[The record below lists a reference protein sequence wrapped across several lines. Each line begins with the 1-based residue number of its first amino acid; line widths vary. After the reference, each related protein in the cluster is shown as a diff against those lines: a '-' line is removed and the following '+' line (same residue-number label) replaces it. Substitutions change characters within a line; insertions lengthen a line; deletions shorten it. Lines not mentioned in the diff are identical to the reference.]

1 MTGYGI
7 LLLPSANR
15 VYADAAVELTLAE
28 LAVFNATVL
37 GGRLDRLAADTIAGV
52 PYVTFDAPDLTE
64 RDLAY
69 LANASSRYALFERQ
83 VSEGQGELLRPVPLR
98 GLDVLDDDLVT
109 IPKYAGKTNEQFTKL
124 LLNITLLASD
134 SAGRML
140 DAKLR
145 VLDPL
150 CGRGTTLNQALTYGY
165 DASGIDLDGK
175 DFDLYVAYLQT
186 YLKRKRLKH
195 RADVHPVRREKKLIG
210 RRCTVTLSPSRE
222 ADPLSLDVVHA
233 DTTTALEF
241 FKKDTFDVVVADAPY
256 GVHHGSR
263 TVAAGLKRTP
273 LELLREAAPVWARL
287 MRPGAALGLSWN
299 THVARRDE
307 AAALLAKA
315 DLTVLDGPWDR
326 FEHRVDQSIQRD
338 VLVAVKR

>member
-83 VSEGQGELLRPVPLR
+83 GALLRPVSLR

-241 FKKDTFDVVVADAPY
+241 FKKDSFDAVVADAPY

-273 LELLREAAPVWARL
+273 LELLREAAPVWTRL

-299 THVARRDE
+299 THVASRNE
-307 AAALLAKA
+307 AAALLSKA
-315 DLTVLDGPWDR
+315 GLTILDAPYDR

>member
-37 GGRLDRLAADTIAGV
+37 DGRLDRLAAETIAAV

-64 RDLAY
+64 RDLAF
-69 LANASSRYALFERQ
+69 LANASSRYVLFKRE
-83 VSEGQGELLRPVPLR
+83 GELLRPVPLR

-124 LLNITLLASD
+124 LLNVTVLASA
-134 SAGRML
+134 SAEKML

-150 CGRGTTLNQALTYGY
+150 CGRGTTLNQALTYGW

-175 DFDLYVAYLQT
+175 DFDLYAAFLQT
-186 YLKRKRLKH
+186 YLKRKRIKH
-195 RADVHPVRREKKLIG
+195 RADVHPVRREKKLVG
-210 RRCTVTLSPSRE
+210 RRFTVGLSPDRE

-241 FKKDTFDVVVADAPY
+241 FKKDSFDVVVADAPY

-273 LELLREAAPVWARL
+273 LELLREATPVWTRL

-299 THVARRDE
+299 THVAHRDE
-307 AAALLAKA
+307 AAAILTDAG
-315 DLTVLDGPWDR
+315 LTVLGAPYDQ
-326 FEHRVDQSIQRD
+326 FEHRVDQAIQRD
-338 VLVAVKR
+338 VVIAVKRSVHS

>member
-1 MTGYGI
+1 MTGYGF

-37 GGRLDRLAADTIAGV
+37 GGRLDRLAAETIAAV

-64 RDLAY
+64 RDLAF
-69 LANASSRYALFERQ
+69 LANASSRYALFKRK
-83 VSEGQGELLRPVPLR
+83 GELLRPVPLR

-124 LLNITLLASD
+124 LLNVTVLASA
-134 SAGRML
+134 SAGKML
-140 DAKLR
+140 DGRLR

-150 CGRGTTLNQALTYGY
+150 CGRGTTLNQALTYGW

-175 DFDLYVAYLQT
+175 DFDLYASFLQT

-195 RADVHPVRREKKLIG
+195 RADVHPVRREKKLVG
-210 RRCTVTLSPSRE
+210 RRFTVSLSPSRE
-222 ADPLSLDVVHA
+222 SDPLNLDMVHA

-241 FKKDTFDVVVADAPY
+241 FKKDSFDVLVADAPY
-256 GVHHGSR
+256 GVQHGSR
-263 TVAAGLKRTP
+263 TIAAGLKRTP
-273 LELLREAAPVWARL
+273 LELLREAAPVWLRL

-299 THVARRDE
+299 THVAHRDD
-307 AAALLAKA
+307 AAAILTNAG
-315 DLTVLDGPWDR
+315 LTVLGAPYDA

-338 VLVAVKR
+338 VLIAVKR